1 VTSQQSTAVAP
12 EVVLRKLEL
21 LRRLV
26 GDLEPFAGA
35 SLEEVIAEH
44 YKVERI
50 FELLATAAADI
61 VQHLLAERGI
71 VAQSYREVF
80 REAATAGLLEQ
91 PLAQRLEEAAGM
103 RNVLVH
109 LYDEIDYRILH
120 ESIGDALH
128 DFAALIAALAPLADE
143 PSEG

>member
-1 VTSQQSTAVAP
+1 VAP

-50 FELLATAAADI
+50 FELLATAAADL
-61 VQHLLAERGI
+61 VQHLLAERDI
-71 VAQSYREVF
+71 VARSYREVF
-80 REAATAGLLEQ
+80 REAATAELLEQ

>member
-1 VTSQQSTAVAP
+1 VAP